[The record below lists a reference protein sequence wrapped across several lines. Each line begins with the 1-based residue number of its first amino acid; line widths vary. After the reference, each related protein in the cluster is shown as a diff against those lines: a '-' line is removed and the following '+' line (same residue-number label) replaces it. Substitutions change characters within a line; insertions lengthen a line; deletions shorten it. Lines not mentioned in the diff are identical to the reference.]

1 MNKIT
6 PTWYLL
12 YDFQW
17 LPEKRL
23 LTPKQEDVI
32 YKFYKTP
39 KNSETFDL
47 NLCCIIGKT
56 GYAMFEEDIAQS
68 TEHKLVFKFSSFSFA
83 GKGRV
88 KAMIKDVQVWVPRTL

>member
-47 NLCCIIGKT
+47 
-56 GYAMFEEDIAQS
+56 EEDIEQS